1 MVKIIKMKKFISAL
15 LFACAQATDYFTGR
29 TVTNA
34 LEADKAKTVLL
45 KDADNAEIW
54 SIETMSS
61 SGIPTETCA

>member
-1 MVKIIKMKKFISAL
+1 MKKFISAL

-54 SIETMSS
+54 SIETISVQMSRMW
-61 SGIPTETCA
+61 TAA